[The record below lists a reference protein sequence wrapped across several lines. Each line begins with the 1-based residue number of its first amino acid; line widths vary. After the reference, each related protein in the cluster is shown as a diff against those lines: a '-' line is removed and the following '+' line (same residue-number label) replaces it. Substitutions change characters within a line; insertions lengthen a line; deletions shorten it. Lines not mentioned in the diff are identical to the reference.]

1 MKLKKL
7 CEQHVQLQ
15 SKHENIEITGL
26 SIDSR
31 KIQVGNLFIALP
43 GILHDGID
51 YIPQAIAN
59 GASAV
64 LCEESSNMF
73 SQANIITDEGIE
85 VPIYSVVHLVMKLGN
100 IAAIFY
106 QHPSTKVNLI
116 GITGTNGKTSTAYFI
131 ADSFN
136 KLNKKCGLLGTI
148 GNGYPG
154 KLINATHT
162 TSDAISVQNALN
174 VFEQDNASAV
184 AMEVSSH
191 GLDQGR
197 VNGCEFDIAIFT
209 NLTHEHL
216 DYHGDMHHYGQ
227 AKRKL
232 FQMPGLRYA
241 VFNIDDDFGM
251 ALFQEFNSLFSCYAI
266 SLNPKKSIDKSQ
278 LIFAK
283 DITQNEHGIQFQ
295 LQTPWGESKIDSS
308 LFGKFNVYN
317 LLSTAA
323 TLGIL
328 QESWMS
334 IVKALN
340 GLTGVP
346 GRMQVINVPG
356 RAKVIIDY
364 SHTPDALSNAL
375 DALSEHQFGRIW
387 CVFGCGGDRD
397 KSKRPVMGEIA
408 SKKADQVIITNDN
421 PRTEIPET
429 IADEIKAGISNP
441 QALKVILDRKAA
453 IQMALANAN
462 IGDVVLIAGKGHETY
477 QEINGIRHDFSDQQ
491 IVNDFFKELA

>member
-1 MKLKKL
+1 MKLKQICKHHVKL
-7 CEQHVQLQ
+7 QP
-15 SKHENIEITGL
+15 KHENIEITGL

-31 KIQVGNLFIALP
+31 QIKPGNLFIALP

-59 GASAV
+59 GASAI
-64 LCEESSNMF
+64 LCEESSNIF
-73 SQANIITDEGIE
+73 SQANIITEDGVE

-106 QHPSTKVNLI
+106 HTPSTKLNLV

-131 ADSFN
+131 ADSLN

-148 GNGYPG
+148 GNGYPD
-154 KLINATHT
+154 KLISATHT
-162 TSDAISVQNALN
+162 TSDAISVQDALN
-174 VFEQDNASAV
+174 NFVTDNANAV

-197 VNGCEFDIAIFT
+197 VNGCEFDIAVFT

-216 DYHGDMHHYGQ
+216 DYHGDMHNYGQ

-241 VFNIDDDFGM
+241 IFNVDDEFGM
-251 ALFQEFNSLFSCYAI
+251 ALFQEFNSLISCYAI
-266 SLNPKKSIDKSQ
+266 SIDPKVHVDKSQ
-278 LIFAK
+278 LIVAK
-283 DITQNEHGIQFQ
+283 NIIQNEGGVQFQ
-295 LQTPWGESKIDSS
+295 LQTPWGESIIDSP

-317 LLSTAA
+317 LLSAAA

-328 QESWMS
+328 QEPWIA
-334 IVKALN
+334 IVKTLN
-340 GLTGVP
+340 CLKGVP

-356 RAKVIIDY
+356 HAKVIIDY

-375 DALSEHQFGRIW
+375 AALSEHQFGRIW

-397 KSKRPVMGEIA
+397 KSKRPLMGEIA
-408 SKKADQVIITNDN
+408 SKKADHIIITNDN
-421 PRTEIPET
+421 PRTEIPEV
-429 IADEIKAGISNP
+429 IAEEIQAGMNNTQS
-441 QALKVILDRKAA
+441 LKVILDRKKA
-453 IQMALANAN
+453 IETALTNAN
-462 IGDVVLIAGKGHETY
+462 VDDVILIAGKGHETY
-477 QEINGIRHDFSDQQ
+477 QEVNGVRHEFSDQQ
-491 IVNDFFKELA
+491 IVTTFLKELA